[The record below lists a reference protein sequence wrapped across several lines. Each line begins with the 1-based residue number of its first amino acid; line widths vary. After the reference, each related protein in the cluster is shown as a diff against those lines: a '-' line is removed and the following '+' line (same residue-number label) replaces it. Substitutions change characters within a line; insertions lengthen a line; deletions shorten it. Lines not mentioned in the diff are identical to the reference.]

1 MIIFIL
7 HSGMKTEKQEYFIL
21 DKAELGKVVTNTP
34 GTTPDGGEGISPET
48 GYMEL
53 MLMLASVAGLSSC
66 GLVVLA
72 CRKRKRK
79 A

>member
-1 MIIFIL
+1 M
-7 HSGMKTEKQEYFIL
+7 
-21 DKAELGKVVTNTP
+21 TNTP